1 MPKEKP
7 HKRNMLGTFIIASI
21 AYIVLGIFMVAYPDK
36 ATGGF
41 RIVIGIILMIYGII
55 NVISFFLNKDN
66 EENLFME
73 LALGVL
79 AIGIGIFA
87 LIAPK
92 PFEMVIFYSLGA
104 VLIIEGVVNIKRAVN
119 MKDMGFKK
127 WKIILIGSFIS
138 ILFGI
143 ICIILYSNIGEVI
156 SFLIGIA
163 LIYEGLSSLITIFID
178 ARTRKKVVT
187 SIALAESERELD

>member
-7 HKRNMLGTFIIASI
+7 NKKNMLGSFIIASI
-21 AYIVLGIFMVAYPDK
+21 AYVVLGIFMVAYPDK
-36 ATGGF
+36 ATDGF

-87 LIAPK
+87 LLAPDTV
-92 PFEMVIFYSLGA
+92 EMVIFYSLGA
-104 VLIIEGVVNIKRAVN
+104 VLIIDGIVNIKRAVN
-119 MKDMGFKK
+119 LKDMGFRR
-127 WKIILIGSFIS
+127 WAIILIGAFIS
-138 ILFGI
+138 IILGI
-143 ICIILYSNIGEVI
+143 VCIVLYRYMGEVV
-156 SFLIGIA
+156 SVLIGVA
-163 LIYEGLSSLITIFID
+163 LIYEGVYSLIIIIID
-178 ARTRKKVVT
+178 SHSRKKIVKNL
-187 SIALAESERELD
+187 ALAENDRDFD

>member
-1 MPKEKP
+1 MKERP
-7 HKRNMLGTFIIASI
+7 HKKNMLGTFIIASI

-36 ATGGF
+36 AAGGF
-41 RIVIGIILMIYGII
+41 RIVIGIILMIYGVI

-79 AIGIGIFA
+79 AIGVGIFA
-87 LIAPK
+87 LVAPE

-104 VLIIEGVVNIKRAVN
+104 VLIIDGVVNIKRAVN
-119 MKDMGFKK
+119 MKDMGFRK
-127 WKIILIGSFIS
+127 WKIILIGALIS
-138 ILFGI
+138 IVFGI
-143 ICIILYSNIGEVI
+143 ICIILYSNMGEVI
-156 SFLIGIA
+156 SFVIGIA
-163 LIYEGLSSLITIFID
+163 LIYEGIASLITIFID

-187 SIALAESERELD
+187 SLARAESERELD